1 MLFKIGVLKNFC
13 NFIKKRPQYRCLLVN
28 TAKFLRTAFFIE
40 QSKYRNSNIGVT
52 WIKVAS
58 FCYSCYIGHSMAKKE
73 LFKTPNL
80 DYTGKN
86 NELDILFKKLE
97 VEKQVETHMADVKR
111 KLIEQRLSRMKHI
124 LEESAVD
131 EWKYP
136 KLEDLICF

>member
-1 MLFKIGVLKNFC
+1 
-13 NFIKKRPQYRCLLVN
+13 
-28 TAKFLRTAFFIE
+28 
-40 QSKYRNSNIGVT
+40 
-52 WIKVAS
+52 
-58 FCYSCYIGHSMAKKE
+58 MAKKE

-80 DYTGKN
+80 DYTVKN
-86 NELDILFKKLE
+86 NELDVLFKRLE

-111 KLIEQRLSRMKHI
+111 KLIEQRLSRMKKI